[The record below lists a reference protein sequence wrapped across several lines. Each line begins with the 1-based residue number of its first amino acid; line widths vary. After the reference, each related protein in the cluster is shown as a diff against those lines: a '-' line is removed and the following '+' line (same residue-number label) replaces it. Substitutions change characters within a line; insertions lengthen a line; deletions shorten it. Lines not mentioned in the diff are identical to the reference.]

1 MFWQLIECNSDAIH
15 DTAGAVMVVTDDND
29 NLCDVLIP
37 EKQVITASLYVAQ
50 SHWLV
55 EALPIPIIFEPVS
68 FRRWL

>member
-1 MFWQLIECNSDAIH
+1 
-15 DTAGAVMVVTDDND
+15 MVVTDDND

-37 EKQVITASLYVAQ
+37 EIQVITAFLYGTQ

-68 FRRWL
+68 FPHMVLTLF